1 MGALDSLPQTTT
13 AGNIYFAKDG
23 NKNFGELYYD
33 DANGNRIK
41 IAPSVSDLSNYYNNG
56 ILTTKV
62 ILEDNSIFESIIPL
76 ASDTA
81 SGIVSTVAQ
90 TFAGNKT
97 FNDNVSIKKL
107 TITNTGT
114 PQIQF
119 SRDTYNYLLAPTD
132 SAICFCMAE
141 SVTIDKCTMVINK
154 TSASPGKNKGADLGA
169 ADKLWNNIYS
179 NKLIS
184 TDIEATNI
192 TASKFTG
199 ALVGNASTAT
209 TLQTGRNINGTLFD
223 GSEDITTD
231 SWGTSRTI
239 SINSKAGTTG
249 TAIDGSEDISL
260 IIPSTMTN
268 FVSITST
275 TYLGTNLGSTTEHIT
290 SGRINDL
297 YIYNSNSSGYT
308 QLKRD
313 ETSTTSRTLNL
324 PAASGR
330 LTYIGSTAIGGTG
343 QPVYAAATGLITA
356 CTAVSVSYGGTG
368 KTSLDNGK
376 ALIGAGTNAV
386 TLRSIT
392 NNTSKTA
399 VTASTNLVTA
409 NTLYYHSGNSNL
421 TTVGTISS
429 GTWNGTTIA
438 VGYGGTGTT
447 TAPKA
452 GGIIYGSST
461 TAYACSNAGTS
472 GYLLQSGGTGAPTWI
487 QPTDANTGN
496 TIVKRDTDGNFSAG
510 TITGTLNG
518 NASTSSRWETAIVFD
533 GMSLR
538 GDAARYSYG
547 TCSTAAATAAKTVTC
562 FGFVLVAGSEITVK
576 FTVTNTAANPTL
588 NVNSTGAK
596 AIYYNGAAITAS
608 YLAANKTYTFRYNG
622 TQYDLVGDINTQ
634 SNTDNSKKDAV
645 QCSTASGTAAKVG
658 TAAAYNLSNNR
669 YFFVLMENAN
679 SYKGAITL
687 NINSSGAKTIYI
699 NGSASSSSN
708 YTLPAGLYHVY
719 YDGTYYRF
727 RTNSTF
733 LDGCFTRS
741 YINTT
746 TSNTNYYLL
755 GASGTGDQSLYRAY
769 NSSGSA
775 NKGGCYFNGSTGVLY
790 GAAWNDYAEFRTCND
805 NFIPGQ
811 VVKENGDDT
820 LQVTKCRLERGC
832 SIISDTFGF
841 AIGETEKAKC
851 PIAVSGRVL
860 AYPYESRDEFKKYIG
875 YPVCSGPYGTVSIM
889 TEEEEKLYPSC
900 VIGTISAVPEYE
912 FWGQN
917 NVEVNNRV
925 WIKIK

>member
-1 MGALDSLPQTTT
+1 MGALDSLPSTAKE
-13 AGNIYFAKDG
+13 AGNVYFAKDK

-33 DANGNRIK
+33 DADGNRIK
-41 IAPSVSDLSNYYNNG
+41 IAPSISNLTNYYNNG

-62 ILEDNSIFESIIPL
+62 ILENNSIFESIIPL

-81 SGIVSTVAQ
+81 SGIISTGAQ

-97 FNDNVSIKKL
+97 FNGDVSIKKL

-114 PQIQF
+114 PQIVF
-119 SRDTYNYLLAPTD
+119 SRSTYNYLLAPTN
-132 SAICFCMAE
+132 SAICFCMSTSAASE
-141 SVTIDKCTMVINK
+141 SSTMIVNK
-154 TSASPGKNKGADLGA
+154 TSAFPGKDKTFDLGSSTH
-169 ADKLWNNIYS
+169 LWNNIYAA
-179 NKLIS
+179 KLLV
-184 TDIEATNI
+184 TDIEATNVSA
-192 TASKFTG
+192 TKFTG
-199 ALVGNASTAT
+199 ALAGNASTAT
-209 TLQTGRNINGTLFD
+209 ILQTGRNINGTLFD
-223 GSEDITTD
+223 GSKDITTEN
-231 SWGTSRTI
+231 WGKTRTI
-239 SINSKAGTTG
+239 SIDSKAGTTG
-249 TAIDGSEDISL
+249 TDVDGHENFTL
-260 IIPSTMTN
+260 VIPSTMTD

-275 TYLGTNLGSTTEHIT
+275 TFLGTNVGSTSNHIT
-290 SGRINDL
+290 SARINDL
-297 YIYNSNSSGYT
+297 YVYNSNSSGYT

-313 ETSTTSRTLNL
+313 ETSTTNRILNL

-330 LTYIGSTAIGGTG
+330 LTYIGTAAVGGTG
-343 QPVYAAATGLITA
+343 QPVYATATGAITA
-356 CTAVSVSYGGTG
+356 CTSVSVAYGGTG
-368 KTSLDNGK
+368 KTSLDSGK
-376 ALIGAGTNAV
+376 ALIGAGTSAV

-392 NNTSKTA
+392 DNTTKTA
-399 VTASTNLVTA
+399 VTASTNLITA

-487 QPTDANTGN
+487 QATDANTAS
-496 TIVKRDTDGNFSAG
+496 TIVKRDADGNFSAG
-510 TITGTLNG
+510 TITATLDG
-518 NASTSSRWETAIVFD
+518 NASTSSKWQTAIVFD

-547 TCSTAAATAAKTVTC
+547 TCSTAAATAAKTVAC
-562 FGFVLVAGSEITVK
+562 LGFVLVTGSEITVK

-596 AIYYNGAAITAS
+596 AIYYNGAAITAG

-622 TQYDLVGDINTQ
+622 TQYDLVGDINVP
-634 SNTDNSKKDAV
+634 TDTSYKDAV
-645 QCSTASGTAAKVG
+645 QCTTAGGTAAKVG
-658 TAAAYNLSNNR
+658 QASYYSLSNNR
-669 YFFVLMENAN
+669 YFFVMMANAN
-679 SYKGAITL
+679 SYAGAITL

-699 NGSASSSSN
+699 NGSISSSSN

-727 RTNSTF
+727 RTNSTY

-741 YINTT
+741 YVNTT

-769 NSSGSA
+769 NSSGTA
-775 NKGGCYFNGSTGVLY
+775 NNGGCYFNGSTGVLY
-790 GAAWNDYAEFRTCND
+790 GAAWNDYAEFRTCNN

-811 VVKENGDDT
+811 VVTENGDDT
-820 LQVTKCRLERGC
+820 LRVTERRMERGC
-832 SIISDTFGF
+832 SIVSDTFGF

-860 AYPYESRDEFKKYIG
+860 AYPYESKDEFKKYIG

-900 VIGTISAVPEYE
+900 IIGIISAVPEYE
-912 FWGQN
+912 YWGQN
-917 NVEVNNRV
+917 NIEVNNRV